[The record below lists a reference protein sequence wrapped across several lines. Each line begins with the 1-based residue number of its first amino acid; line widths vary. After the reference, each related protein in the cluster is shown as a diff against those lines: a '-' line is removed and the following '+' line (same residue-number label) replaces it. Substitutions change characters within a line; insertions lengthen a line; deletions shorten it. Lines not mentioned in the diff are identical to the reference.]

1 MMTEELSKHYSKI
14 KTVVVFLNQIC
25 TKFHNETIFYIYK
38 QIFRLREVSFPSL
51 MAERTVDA
59 KQENEITAPDEVKL
73 DFDDE
78 TLNGEKYIVNYGQLI
93 YLNENEVLGLI

>member
-1 MMTEELSKHYSKI
+1 MY
-14 KTVVVFLNQIC
+14 
-25 TKFHNETIFYIYK
+25 KFHNETIFYIYE

-59 KQENEITAPDEVKL
+59 KQENDITAPGEEKL

-93 YLNENEVLGLI
+93 YLN